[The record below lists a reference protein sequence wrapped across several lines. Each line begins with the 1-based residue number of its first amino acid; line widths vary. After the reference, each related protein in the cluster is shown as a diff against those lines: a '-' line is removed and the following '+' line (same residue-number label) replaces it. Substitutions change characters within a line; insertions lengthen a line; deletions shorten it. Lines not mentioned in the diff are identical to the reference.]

1 MDIFLILALR
11 PKSCNM
17 SHITGEQRYTIEA
30 LLTNGKTQ
38 SFIAAVIKKINLLYP
53 EKLAEIKIN
62 ETASIKQI

>member
-1 MDIFLILALR
+1 
-11 PKSCNM
+11 M

-53 EKLAEIKIN
+53 EKLAEIKIS